1 MRVLWSAHERQL
13 GPLLHPDDELPLVP
27 ARRQGLEGELGLVQ
41 AVDPLPHLP
50 PHNITRALERRSILR
65 FVITEKAPTRAFF

>member
-1 MRVLWSAHERQL
+1 MRVWWSAHERQL

-50 PHNITRALERRSILR
+50 HNITRAWNEGP
-65 FVITEKAPTRAFF
+65 A